1 MTDAEAAFA
10 RLSPALRYQIVNG
23 LGFAALRP
31 VQAMTIGPVL
41 DGEHVVV
48 LAPTA
53 GGKTEAAF
61 FPLLSRMD
69 SEDHAPLALR
79 VFNYVN

>member
-1 MTDAEAAFA
+1 MDEGTNAHGSPVTDAGVAAFE
-10 RLSPALRYQIVNG
+10 RLAPAVRYQIVNG

-31 VQAMTIGPVL
+31 VQALAIPPVL
-41 DGEHVVV
+41 DGEHVVL

-69 SEDHAPLALR
+69 AE
-79 VFNYVN
+79 